1 MKYFLSLL
9 FLSLPLFSAN
19 LVSYNIYDRED
30 RVDIMLSFDSAYEAS
45 VKKDVKKGF
54 ILLSF
59 DSLKSK
65 KEEAK
70 ELNSKLVKKVLISPQ
85 NTKTAIMLETKD
97 DVDIDLSSVNDKFG
111 LRVRVLPKGVTL
123 ANTTPLSLM
132 ETNSSIQTK
141 ASSLEGFDLANY
153 ALVLTIL
160 LGILFALWW
169 LKRSFLLKN
178 NINTKKFRIVFQRP
192 IDRSNQFIILEYE
205 KKRYTMI
212 IGNSN
217 LVLEKQDIDEK
228 DLDTSLN
235 KKDRNFDSFFEENK
249 RKIQNLLSKRTNN

>member
-45 VKKDVKKGF
+45 VKKDIKKGF

-178 NINTKKFRIVFQRP
+178 NIHLF
-192 IDRSNQFIILEYE
+192 
-205 KKRYTMI
+205 
-212 IGNSN
+212 
-217 LVLEKQDIDEK
+217 
-228 DLDTSLN
+228 
-235 KKDRNFDSFFEENK
+235 
-249 RKIQNLLSKRTNN
+249 